1 MRSALVLVFSL
12 VLSFASAASA
22 ECYEV
27 FGCANANPFRLSDLL
42 SGPNCDFLYTMRNQ
56 IYADHGY
63 CFHTA
68 RAIATFGDANCVTG
82 DANALPLNGYERANA
97 AVILRAEHAKACP
110 EW

>member
-1 MRSALVLVFSL
+1 
-12 VLSFASAASA
+12 LSGASTASA
-22 ECYEV
+22 ECYDV
-27 FGCANANPFRLSDLL
+27 FGCTNTSTFRLSDLL

-63 CFHTA
+63 CFQTA
-68 RAIATFGDANCVTG
+68 HAVATFGNANCVTG
-82 DANALPLNGYERANA
+82 DVNALPLNGYERANA